1 MNAPSSG
8 TDDFAIDVPS
18 LRPAGSTP
26 PDPAARHWIARLLSV
41 RGATESLIA
50 GLTPEDC
57 ALQSMPK
64 TSPVKWH
71 LGHTAWFFETFVLEP
86 HEPGFEPCHPA
97 YRVLFNS
104 YYNSVGQ
111 KHPRPMRGQIIRLGA
126 GARLTRRRRCP
137 RISMAPMPLHSA
149 SPCNAWTSPK

>member
-8 TDDFAIDVPS
+8 ADAFDIEVPS

-71 LGHTAWFFETFVLEP
+71 LGHTTWFLEQFVLLP
-86 HEPGFEPCHPA
+86 HARGYKPWREQFGF
-97 YRVLFNS
+97 LFNDRHDDLGPHIAREQRGLIS
-104 YYNSVGQ
+104 
-111 KHPRPMRGQIIRLGA
+111 RPALDEVLTWRSHVNDAIADLLS
-126 GARLTRRRRCP
+126 ARW
-137 RISMAPMPLHSA
+137 S
-149 SPCNAWTSPK
+149 